1 MRIAFFDVFSGISGD
16 MTLGALV
23 HAGMPFDTL
32 VAELQKLGVPG
43 FELEAKHITRNGID
57 AVKLDVVITDQPK
70 YHRHLKDIEAI
81 IDGGTFSDGVKTTA
95 KRIFREIAV
104 AEAKVHGSTL
114 EKVHFHEVGA
124 IDSIVDIVGTVIC
137 LDHLR
142 IERVYSS
149 AVRTG
154 SGGTVKTQHGIMPIP
169 APATLEILKGYPTVP
184 TDIPVELTTPTG
196 AAIIKALSSGVITL
210 ERLRVESIG
219 YGAGTKEI
227 PQIPNLLRVAVG
239 ELEPALDQDEVVS
252 VETNIDDMN
261 PEIMP
266 YVIERLLA
274 VGAHDAYLIPI
285 LMKKGRPGMLLSI
298 LTERR
303 VLEPV
308 LHVVFRE
315 TTTLGVR
322 IQPIE
327 RRKVRRASRTVTT
340 SFGETK
346 VKVVVHDG
354 GERLIPEHDECR
366 RIATE
371 RNLPL
376 KEVYRILEREL
387 AG

>member
-1 MRIAFFDVFSGISGD
+1 
-16 MTLGALV
+16 
-23 HAGMPFDTL
+23 
-32 VAELQKLGVPG
+32 
-43 FELEAKHITRNGID
+43 
-57 AVKLDVVITDQPK
+57 
-70 YHRHLKDIEAI
+70 
-81 IDGGTFSDGVKTTA
+81 
-95 KRIFREIAV
+95 
-104 AEAKVHGSTL
+104 
-114 EKVHFHEVGA
+114 
-124 IDSIVDIVGTVIC
+124 
-137 LDHLR
+137 
-142 IERVYSS
+142 
-149 AVRTG
+149 
-154 SGGTVKTQHGIMPIP
+154 
-169 APATLEILKGYPTVP
+169 
-184 TDIPVELTTPTG
+184 
-196 AAIIKALSSGVITL
+196 
-210 ERLRVESIG
+210 
-219 YGAGTKEI
+219 
-227 PQIPNLLRVAVG
+227 
-239 ELEPALDQDEVVS
+239 
-252 VETNIDDMN
+252 
-261 PEIMP
+261 
-266 YVIERLLA
+266 
-274 VGAHDAYLIPI
+274 
-285 LMKKGRPGMLLSI
+285 MKKGRPGMLLSI

>member
-124 IDSIVDIVGTVIC
+124 IDSIVDIVGTAIC

>member
-1 MRIAFFDVFSGISGD
+1 MRIAYFDTFSGISGD
-16 MTLGALV
+16 MTLGAFV

-32 VAELQKLGVPG
+32 VTRLAQLGLKG

-57 AVKLDVVITDQPK
+57 AVKLDVIITDAPK

-81 IDGGTFSDGVKTTA
+81 IDGGSLSDPVRGTA
-95 KRIFREIAV
+95 KKIFREIAV
-104 AEAKVHGSTL
+104 AEATVHGSTL

-124 IDSIVDIVGTVIC
+124 VDSIVDIVGTAIC

-142 IERVYSS
+142 IDRVYSS
-149 AVRTG
+149 PVRTG

-169 APATLEILKGYPTVP
+169 APATIEILKGYPTVL
-184 TDIPVELTTPTG
+184 TDIPLELTTPTG
-196 AAIIKALSSGVITL
+196 AAIIKAMSSGVITL
-210 ERLRVESIG
+210 ERVRVEAVG

-227 PQIPNLLRVAVG
+227 PQVPNLLRVFVG
-239 ELEPALDQDEVVS
+239 ELEPSLDQDEVVS

-261 PEIMP
+261 PEIIP

-274 VGAHDAYLIPI
+274 VGAHDAYTIPI
-285 LMKKGRPGMLLSI
+285 LMKKGRPGLLLSV

-308 LHVVFRE
+308 LEVVFRE

-322 IQPIE
+322 IQPTE
-327 RRKVRRASRTVTT
+327 RRKVRRESRTVTT
-340 SFGETK
+340 SFGPTR
-346 VKVVVHDG
+346 VKAVIYDG
-354 GERLIPEHDECR
+354 AERLLPEHDECR

-371 RNLPL
+371 RRLPL
-376 KEVYRILEREL
+376 KDVYRQLEREL
-387 AG
+387 QD

>member
-1 MRIAFFDVFSGISGD
+1 MRIAFFDAFSGISGD
-16 MTLGALV
+16 MTLGAFV
-23 HAGMPFDTL
+23 HAGMPFETL
-32 VAELQKLGVPG
+32 VSELQKLGVPG
-43 FELEAKHITRNGID
+43 FELEARHITRNGID
-57 AVKLDVVITDQPK
+57 AVKLDVVISDQPK

-81 IDGGTFSDGVKTTA
+81 IDGGSFSVNVKTTA
-95 KRIFREIAV
+95 KKIFREIAV

-124 IDSIVDIVGTVIC
+124 IDSIVDIVGTAIC

-149 AVRTG
+149 AIRTG
-154 SGGTVKTQHGIMPIP
+154 SGGTVKTQHGVMPIP
-169 APATLEILKGYPTVP
+169 APATIEILKGYPTVL
-184 TDIPVELTTPTG
+184 TDIPMELTTPTG

-210 ERLRVESIG
+210 ERMRIESVG

-227 PQIPNLLRVAVG
+227 PQVPNLLRVFIG

-261 PEIMP
+261 PEIVP

-274 VGAHDAYLIPI
+274 VGAHDAYTIPI

-298 LTERR
+298 LAERR

-308 LHVVFRE
+308 LEVVFRE

-322 IQPIE
+322 IQPTE
-327 RRKVRRASRTVTT
+327 RRKVRRESRTVTT
-340 SFGETK
+340 SFGPAK
-346 VKVVVHDG
+346 VKVVIYDG
-354 GERLIPEHDECR
+354 AERLIPEHDECR
-366 RIATE
+366 RIAVE

-376 KEVYRILEREL
+376 KEVYRMLEREL